1 MLKKIAAGLVLY
13 AVAFGGSNL
22 TGMGGG
28 TFSPTNVS
36 NDKPSAIPAAKL
48 GADPKAPRP
57 LNDNVIAYSTEDEAM
72 NAAKAQGRKTLP
84 RFERMWDEQAPGT
97 FSIKFPLTQN
107 GETEHIWLQIDGI
120 KDGKF
125 AGRLANVP
133 VNGNQYKMGQRM
145 TVAKSDVE
153 DWMIRDGDG
162 IWGAYS
168 ARVMLAAMPKDQA
181 AALQA
186 MLRD

>member
-13 AVAFGGSNL
+13 AVAFGGANL

-28 TFSPTNVS
+28 TFSSMTATNA
-36 NDKPSAIPAAKL
+36 KPKAIPAAKP

-57 LNDNVIAYSTEDEAM
+57 VDDNVIAYSTEDEAM

-84 RFERMWDEQAPGT
+84 RFEKMWAEQAPGT
-97 FSIKFPLTQN
+97 FSVKFPLTQN

-125 AGRLANVP
+125 SGRLANVP
-133 VNGNQYKMGQRM
+133 VNGNAYKMGQRM
-145 TVAKSDVE
+145 TVAKSAVE
-153 DWMIRDGDG
+153 DWMIRDGDA

>member
-13 AVAFGGSNL
+13 AVAFGGANL
-22 TGMGGG
+22 SGMGGG
-28 TFSPTNVS
+28 TFSS
-36 NDKPSAIPAAKL
+36 MSASSDKPAAIPAAKP

-57 LNDNVIAYSTEDEAM
+57 IDDNVIAYSTQDEAM

-84 RFERMWDEQAPGT
+84 RFERMWAEQAPGT
-97 FSIKFPLTQN
+97 FSVKFPLTQN

-125 AGRLANVP
+125 SGRLANVP

-145 TVAKSDVE
+145 VVAKSAVE